1 MADDV
6 PDEDILHI
14 QLLDKSL
21 NIIDAATIGGVC
33 FTGTSTKYKV
43 QELNKMT
50 FNFIDGSEW

>member
-6 PDEDILHI
+6 PDGDMLHI

-21 NIIDAATIGGVC
+21 NTIDAATIGGVYS
-33 FTGTSTKYKV
+33 TGTFTNYKV

-50 FNFIDGSEW
+50 FNFISRY